1 MSKEKQIVYL
11 TGLPRSGSTML
22 ASILAMHSKVSATSS
37 SPLCAIIQNM
47 RRGWSD
53 DPFLLS
59 QLDNDL
65 HLVNKRLARSTKA
78 FMQSWSD
85 ETECPIIVDKNR
97 GWLFLVE
104 TLKLLYPNYKM
115 IVCLR
120 DLRNIFASIEKQ
132 HRKTLMLDFPDHME
146 HNIIDKRATT
156 LFDDNG
162 VVGGPLKA
170 IYNLGDIPTEQWS
183 DNIYFWKFEHFLTDP
198 KAVTDHL
205 FEWLDLKKEEIDFD
219 DIKQS
224 TYESDSWYRYKYPH
238 RVFPKVTPPEP
249 ISNDPN
255 ETGTKVSP
263 RILSS
268 IMKRFEWYYK
278 DHYPEI
284 VQAAQKTSVQS
295 NNQNLNSEDE
305 KLAQELDLE
314 IEKEVGTP
322 IKEKKEDVPVLK
334 IIKEKSDGD
343 SK

>member
-1 MSKEKQIVYL
+1 MTKEKQIIYL
-11 TGLPRSGSTML
+11 TGLPRTGSTLL
-22 ASILAMHSKVSATSS
+22 ANILAMHPQITSTPS
-37 SPLCAIIQNM
+37 SPLCQTIQNM
-47 RRGWSD
+47 RRSWSD

-59 QLDNDL
+59 QLDEDIQKI
-65 HLVNKRLARSTKA
+65 NKRLIRATKS
-78 FMQSWSD
+78 FMQSWCD
-85 ETECPIIVDKNR
+85 ETENPIVVDKNR

-120 DLRNIFASIEKQ
+120 DLKNILASIEKQ

-146 HNIIDKRATT
+146 HNIIDKRASA

-162 VVGGPLKA
+162 VIGGPLKA
-170 IYNLGDIPTEQWS
+170 LYNLGDIPTEQWS
-183 DNIYFWKFEHFLTDP
+183 KNIYFWKFEQFLADP
-198 KAVTDHL
+198 KVVTDHL
-205 FEWLDLKKEEIDFD
+205 FEWLNLEKEEIDFD
-219 DIKQS
+219 NIKQS
-224 TYESDSWYRYKYPH
+224 TFESDSWYRFKYPH
-238 RVFPKVTPPEP
+238 KIYSKITLPEP

-278 DHYPEI
+278 DHYPEV
-284 VQAAQKTSVQS
+284 VQAIQKSSVQD

-305 KLAQELDLE
+305 ELAQELDLE

-322 IKEKKEDVPVLK
+322 SKEKKDDVPEL
-334 IIKEKSDGD
+334 
-343 SK
+343 